1 MRAKHERKLQSLC
14 GMGQVR
20 FSAPENEV
28 DAEEVAFVSLA
39 TQRSPPT
46 RPLSSEFEELSASTE
61 NVQSSQVVRS
71 SQVSQTT
78 RAIISGGLRANTSS
92 T

>member
-1 MRAKHERKLQSLC
+1 
-14 GMGQVR
+14 MGQVR

-46 RPLSSEFEELSASTE
+46 RPLSSEVEELSASTE
-61 NVQSSQVVRS
+61 NVQSFQVVRS
-71 SQVSQTT
+71 SQVSQT
-78 RAIISGGLRANTSS
+78 SS
-92 T
+92 RSNYFWWSAGEYFGYKIDCDNYRWT